1 MRMKKTT
8 IYLFLITLLT
18 IWSCKPV
25 EEGYGLDDPEQYS
38 SVYIAAA
45 FNGMQS
51 MTVSA
56 TELVNIEV
64 YANYSGVITLSDD
77 IQVFMEEDL
86 ERVDA
91 YNTTNGTSF
100 KSMPTTHFSIE
111 TNCSTILAGTTTA
124 ISPAVIKLNT
134 GAFADGDTYLLPISI
149 TSISNPAIK
158 VSDKLGTLYLG
169 VKCKAGSFIITNNP
183 LTDYIVSD
191 TEEW

>member
-1 MRMKKTT
+1 MSMKKIN
-8 IYLFLITLLT
+8 IYLFLISLLT
-18 IWSCKPV
+18 VWSCKPV
-25 EEGYGLDDPEQYS
+25 EDGYGLEDPEQYS

-51 MTVSA
+51 LTVNA
-56 TELVNIEV
+56 DEPVNIEV

-77 IQVFMEEDL
+77 LQVFMEEDL

-111 TNCSTILAGTTTA
+111 TNSSSILAGTTTA

-149 TSISNPAIK
+149 TSISNPSIK